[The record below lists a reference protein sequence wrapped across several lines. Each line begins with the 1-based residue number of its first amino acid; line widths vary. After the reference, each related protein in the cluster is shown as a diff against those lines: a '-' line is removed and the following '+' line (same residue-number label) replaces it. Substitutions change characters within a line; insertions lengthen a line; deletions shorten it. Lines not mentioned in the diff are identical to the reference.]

1 MDRTVFRRMLAY
13 LRPYVWPYFVGA
25 MATMVLFGATS
36 GVLPFLVRYIFD
48 DIFTAKNAA
57 VLQVLPFAI
66 LAVFIFRGVCGFGSS
81 YLTEYVSNR
90 VITDLRDDLNAHIQD
105 FSLSFFNRN
114 PTGTILSRVTS
125 DVYVVGNSLT
135 GSVASVLKDGVS
147 LVVLVIVAFYQDWK
161 LALIA
166 IVVFPASVIPMVRL
180 SKRMRGYARSLQG
193 SLGVLTALLQET
205 VQGNRVVKAFG
216 MEGYEKRRFAAENH
230 GLFRMALRVA
240 RIRAF
245 VAPMMEVLAAFGI
258 AGVVWYGGY
267 SVVMGGRTQGSFL
280 AFLTALMLLY
290 DPFKSLGRTNGTLQQ
305 GLAAADRV
313 FELLD
318 TRSDVVDRPGARELL
333 PVRDGIVFDDLTFR
347 YQTEAVLSGVT
358 LSIRRGE
365 VVALVG
371 PSGGGKSTLADLL
384 LRFYDVSE
392 GAIRID
398 GVDIRDVTQAS
409 LRAQMALVTQHTFL
423 FNDSVKNNIAYGS
436 IDTQPMDAIVAAATA
451 AYAHD
456 FIMEL
461 PEGYDTMIGE
471 LGLRLSGGQRQR
483 LAIARAL
490 LKNAPILVLD
500 EATSALD
507 NESERLVQQ
516 ALDTL
521 MRGRTTLVIAH
532 RLSTIRNADRIVVV
546 VRGRIAEQGTHE
558 QLLALNGDYRKLH
571 DLQFTAPAEMVWQQ

>member
-1 MDRTVFRRMLAY
+1 MDRTIYRRMLGY
-13 LRPYVWPYFVGA
+13 LRPYVWPYFVGS
-25 MATMVLFGATS
+25 MICMVLFGSTN
-36 GVLPFLVRYIFD
+36 GVMPFLVRYIFD
-48 DIFTAKNAA
+48 DIFTLKNGD
-57 VLQVLPFAI
+57 VLRVLP
-66 LAVFIFRGVCGFGSS
+66 LAVIGVFVFRGVCGFGST

-90 VITDLRDDLNAHIQD
+90 IINDLRDDLNCHIQD
-105 FSLSFFNRN
+105 LSLSFFNRTA
-114 PTGTILSRVTS
+114 TGNVISRVTS

-135 GSVASVLKDGVS
+135 SSVASVLKDGVS
-147 LVVLVIVAFYQDWK
+147 LVVLVAVAFYQDWK

-166 IVVFPASVIPMVRL
+166 IVVFPASVLPMVRL

-193 SLGVLTALLQET
+193 TLAVLTALLQET

-216 MEGYEKRRFAAENH
+216 MEQYEKRRFAEENE

-245 VAPMMEVLAAFGI
+245 VTPMMEILAAFGI

-267 SVVMGGRTQGSFL
+267 SVVVGGRTQGAFL
-280 AFLTALMLLY
+280 AFLTALFLLY
-290 DPFKSLGRTNGTLQQ
+290 DPFKGLGRTNGTLQQ
-305 GLAAADRV
+305 GMAAADRV

-318 TRSDVVDRPGARELL
+318 TRSDVVDRPGAGVLPAMREGIAFDAVTFQYDAE
-333 PVRDGIVFDDLTFR
+333 PVLRD
-347 YQTEAVLSGVT
+347 VT
-358 LSIRRGE
+358 LTLRRGE

-384 LRFYDVSE
+384 LRFYDVTQ

-398 GVDIRDVTQAS
+398 GVDVRDVTQAS

-423 FNDSVKNNIAYGS
+423 FNDTVKNNIAYGCS
-436 IDTQPMDAIVAAATA
+436 EAQSMDAITAAARA
-451 AYAHD
+451 ANAHE
-456 FIMEL
+456 FILEL
-461 PEGYDTMIGE
+461 PDGYDTMIGE

-532 RLSTIRNADRIVVV
+532 RLSTIRTADRIIVLG
-546 VRGRIAEQGTHE
+546 RGQIVEQGTHE
-558 QLLALNGDYRKLH
+558 QLLAMNGDYRRLH
-571 DLQFTAPAEMVWQQ
+571 DLQFTDLTEVAWQ